1 MPSRGQSSGQGCR
14 SRRGWSASSRAPRG
28 LLRSL
33 PAALAF
39 LAPQTGR
46 SALATTREQKRRA
59 ALSGRLPFVQ
69 GGQVGLGPR
78 SARLAAKAAVNG
90 CASST
95 SSVSR
100 PTFPAG
106 CSPHDCLRSPRPPI
120 WSSSR
125 RRALEDRASDRA
137 EPSSRQRRRPP
148 ALWAPSVSFIES
160 YRLFEPFGERVARPA
175 FARVGGGAAERFAAV
190 DDRGT
195 GRVGLVRLPG
205 DGAILTHARL

>member
-14 SRRGWSASSRAPRG
+14 SRRGWSASSRASRG

-39 LAPQTGR
+39 LSPQTGR

-100 PTFPAG
+100 PTSLQDAHRTIVCG
-106 CSPHDCLRSPRPPI
+106 VRNPRI

-160 YRLFEPFGERVARPA
+160 YRLFEPFGERGARPA